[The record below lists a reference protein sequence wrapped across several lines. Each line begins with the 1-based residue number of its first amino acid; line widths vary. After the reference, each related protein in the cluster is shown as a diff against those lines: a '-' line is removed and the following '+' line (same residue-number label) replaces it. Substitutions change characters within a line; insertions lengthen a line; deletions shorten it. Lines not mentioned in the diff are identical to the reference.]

1 MFIQDHFDL
10 PSWFPNSGCT
20 LRCGWVEIV
29 WYWEQTSERI
39 FEKNL
44 GKLEDVMCTHKGKY
58 FYSYIIVSTRIWG
71 EYLKAEINRILSKVW
86 TLSRLIWFS
95 PPCQTL
101 TFAQKGNSVCVCA
114 KDLNASGS
122 SQSGKIEIQDT
133 FYRFSYLCSDLKSGE
148 VILNWFISAQYYWE
162 INVVIAAIEYTFT
175 FFPDMEAGKLLQ
187 RGRWGLIHIFSR
199 GSRDERQVR
208 EGKQKYSKGMKTY
221 KIPKLYFFSKNVL
234 CSLYSWK

>member
-1 MFIQDHFDL
+1 MLNKQYQEQIYMLIQDHFDL

-44 GKLEDVMCTHKGKY
+44 GKLEDIMCTHKGKY
-58 FYSYIIVSTRIWG
+58 FYSYIIVSTRIIG

-95 PPCQTL
+95 SPCQIL
-101 TFAQKGNSVCVCA
+101 TFAQKRNSVYVCA

-133 FYRFSYLCSDLKSGE
+133 FYRFSHLCSDPKSGK
-148 VILNWFISAQYYWE
+148 VILSWHILAQFYSVT
-162 INVVIAAIEYTFT
+162 NVVITAIEYTFT
-175 FFPDMEAGKLLQ
+175 FLSDMEAAKLLQ
-187 RGRWGLIHIFSR
+187 RGRWGLIHIFS
-199 GSRDERQVR
+199 GAL
-208 EGKQKYSKGMKTY
+208 GMKG
-221 KIPKLYFFSKNVL
+221 K
-234 CSLYSWK
+234 